1 MGDLFLINSLM
12 TLWLPAIVI
21 LMLSTIAGRWVV
33 LGKMGRR
40 RWAAIIPIFST
51 WEVAE
56 GAAGNRTLSAVVS
69 IASGAQ
75 LLSVLLGLGR
85 YFETQWLAALL
96 LALWLV
102 MQLVVSERLAR
113 AFGSEP
119 GYGYAIG
126 FVLLPFIA
134 YPLLIADNRV
144 YLGPVDE
151 TAA

>member
-1 MGDLFLINSLM
+1 MGDLFLINSLI
-12 TLWLPAIVI
+12 TLWFPAIII
-21 LMLSTIAGRWVV
+21 LMLSTVAGRWVV

-51 WEVAE
+51 WEVAK
-56 GAAGNRTLSAVVS
+56 GASGSRALSVVASVASAV
-69 IASGAQ
+69 Q

-85 YFETQWLAALL
+85 YFETQWLAALV

-113 AFGSEP
+113 AFGAGP
-119 GYGYAIG
+119 GYGYAVG
-126 FVLLPFIA
+126 LVLLPFVA
-134 YPLLIADNRV
+134 YPLLVAENRV

-151 TAA
+151 AAA

>member
-56 GAAGNRTLSAVVS
+56 GAAGNRTLSAVAS

-75 LLSVLLGLGR
+75 LLSVLLGFGR
-85 YFETQWLAALL
+85 YFETQWLSTLV
-96 LALWLV
+96 LALWIV
-102 MQLVVSERLAR
+102 TQLVVSERLAR
-113 AFGSEP
+113 AFGAET
-119 GYGYAIG
+119 GYGYAVG
-126 FVLLPFIA
+126 LVLLPFIA
-134 YPLLIADNRV
+134 YPLLVADNRV

-151 TAA
+151 AAA

>member
-1 MGDLFLINSLM
+1 MDGLFLTSSLA

-21 LMLSTIAGRWVV
+21 LMLSTVAGRWVV

-51 WEVAE
+51 WEVAK
-56 GAAGNRTLSAVVS
+56 GAAGNRTLSAAAS

-75 LLSVLLGLGR
+75 LLSVLLGFGR
-85 YFETQWLAALL
+85 YFETQWLSTLV
-96 LALWLV
+96 LALWIV
-102 MQLVVSERLAR
+102 TQLVVSERLAR
-113 AFGSEP
+113 AFGAAP
-119 GYGYAIG
+119 GYAYAVG
-126 FVLLPFIA
+126 LVLLTFVG
-134 YPLLIADNRV
+134 YPLLITDNKV